1 VNTKKGGVDFK
12 GEEGMNFI
20 HEEDDEELDDSSF
33 ALRDRSI
40 ESQPNFEQGFIAPDE
55 DPDMS
60 IYFTTPQ
67 SLLDHLANLEE
78 DNLFKIHLV
87 QEDEQAL
94 EEQKRKIEENIKDRE
109 KEILEVKKN
118 IEIFEHSRQA
128 MLNK

>member
-1 VNTKKGGVDFK
+1 
-12 GEEGMNFI
+12 M
-20 HEEDDEELDDSSF
+20 
-33 ALRDRSI
+33 
-40 ESQPNFEQGFIAPDE
+40 
-55 DPDMS
+55 
-60 IYFTTPQ
+60 
-67 SLLDHLANLEE
+67 DHLANLEE

-118 IEIFEHSRQA
+118 ILIFEHSRQA

>member
-1 VNTKKGGVDFK
+1 
-12 GEEGMNFI
+12 M
-20 HEEDDEELDDSSF
+20 
-33 ALRDRSI
+33 
-40 ESQPNFEQGFIAPDE
+40 
-55 DPDMS
+55 
-60 IYFTTPQ
+60 
-67 SLLDHLANLEE
+67 EE